1 MFATPQRAPPLSL
14 VLLAGPLVRALPMAP
29 FRPILRAALRVMRR
43 RHPGMFDRLDE
54 LHGALIVIDPVD
66 LPFALAMDFSANDL
80 RIAAAADRASASA
93 TIRGPLMA
101 LIDLME
107 GRCDGDALFF
117 SRDLTIEG
125 DTEAV
130 VALRNTLDGE
140 AIDIVEDLTSSLGPL
155 ARPARRV
162 VGDAMRLLGAFADG
176 LETLRQAA
184 VAPLA
189 LRAAGQAAR
198 LERLEE
204 RIAALETGARRPRPG
219 RRDAG

>member
-1 MFATPQRAPPLSL
+1 MSGTHQRGSPLSP
-14 VLLAGPLVRALPMAP
+14 VLLAGLLMRPLPTAP
-29 FRPILRAALRVMRR
+29 LQPILGAAMRVMRR
-43 RHPGMFDRLDE
+43 RHPEAFDRLHE

-66 LPFALAMDFSANDL
+66 LPFALAIDFSANDL
-80 RIAAAADRASASA
+80 RVADERDRATA
-93 TIRGPLMA
+93 TATVHGPLMA
-101 LIDLME
+101 LIDLIE

-130 VALRNTLDGE
+130 VALRNTLDGA
-140 AIDIVEDLTSSLGPL
+140 AIDIVEDLASSLGPF
-155 ARPARRV
+155 ARPARRI

-189 LRAAGQAAR
+189 VRAAGQAAR

-204 RIAALETGARRPRPG
+204 RIAALEKRARRPRPG